1 MLVMKTI
8 FMICEVPRHYCVIV
22 TKKTDA
28 VTISMKVENYHKKCM
43 ISLKKTLIE
52 FNLQMLQISSE
63 LERLNALQ
71 KNIGLK

>member
-1 MLVMKTI
+1 M
-8 FMICEVPRHYCVIV
+8 IV

-28 VTISMKVENYHKKCM
+28 VTISMKVENYHKKYM
-43 ISLKKTLIE
+43 ISLKKCLGTRPSMNAVFRCKGIP
-52 FNLQMLQISSE
+52 SE